1 MLSILCLRKE
11 FICFFIIKYTHS
23 AESCFKNNKETSE
36 IFKNRLRKANEYGV
50 TIKFNVGNSL
60 EHAIFMLIE
69 TDTAEGVHE
78 WLDPI
83 VDLGH
88 IELTSVIEKKL

>member
-1 MLSILCLRKE
+1 MLFHL
-11 FICFFIIKYTHS
+11 KYTHS

-36 IFKNRLRKANEYGV
+36 IFKNCLRKSNEYGV

>member
-1 MLSILCLRKE
+1 MLKKGVYKLFHL
-11 FICFFIIKYTHS
+11 KYTHN

-88 IELTSVIEKKL
+88 IERTSVIEKKL

>member
-1 MLSILCLRKE
+1 MLFNL
-11 FICFFIIKYTHS
+11 KYTHS
-23 AESCFKNNKETSE
+23 AECCFKNNKETSE

>member
-1 MLSILCLRKE
+1 M
-11 FICFFIIKYTHS
+11 FFHLKFTHS
-23 AESCFKNNKETSE
+23 AEDCFKNNKEISE
-36 IFKNRLRKANEYGV
+36 IFKSRLRKANEFGV

-60 EHAIFMLIE
+60 EHSIFMLIE

-78 WLDPI
+78 WLDTI

>member
-1 MLSILCLRKE
+1 MLFHL
-11 FICFFIIKYTHS
+11 KYTHS

-60 EHAIFMLIE
+60 EHAIFMLI
-69 TDTAEGVHE
+69 
-78 WLDPI
+78 
-83 VDLGH
+83 
-88 IELTSVIEKKL
+88 

>member
-1 MLSILCLRKE
+1 MVNLGVYMLFHL
-11 FICFFIIKYTHS
+11 KYTHS

-36 IFKNRLRKANEYGV
+36 IFKNRLRKSNEYGV

-69 TDTAEGVHE
+69 ANTAEGVHE

>member
-1 MLSILCLRKE
+1 MLKKGVYKLFHL
-11 FICFFIIKYTHS
+11 KYTHS

>member
-1 MLSILCLRKE
+1 MVMLVIGVYMLFHL
-11 FICFFIIKYTHS
+11 KYTHS

>member
-1 MLSILCLRKE
+1 M
-11 FICFFIIKYTHS
+11 FFHLKFTHIS
-23 AESCFKNNKETSE
+23 EDCFKNNKEISE
-36 IFKNRLRKANEYGV
+36 IFKSRLRKANEIGV
-50 TIKFNVGNSL
+50 KIKFNVGNSL
-60 EHAIFMLIE
+60 EHSIFMLIE